1 MKHILFFV
9 LTVSL
14 LIPGCSSSKKAVSSI
29 PDQGITGQLT
39 ELKGNRQPSPD
50 LPPAKP
56 RGIAGTVLVYEPTHI
71 SQVTRVGT
79 SSLYTA
85 ISTKLVASVE
95 TDSTGLF
102 TVALPVGSYSLF
114 VKHKN
119 GFYSNL
125 FDSNNNIALF
135 TVEEGKLTTANLVVS
150 LKASF

>member
-14 LIPGCSSSKKAVSSI
+14 LISSCSSSKKGSSSI
-29 PDQGITGQLT
+29 PEQGITGQLT

-50 LPPAKP
+50 LPPAKTQA
-56 RGIAGTVLVYEPTHI
+56 IAGTILVYEPTHI
-71 SQVTRVGT
+71 SQVSRVGT

-114 VKHKN
+114 VKQPN

-135 TVEEGKLTTANLVVS
+135 TVEEGKLTTVKLVVS